1 MQLRGLKPNMI
12 VIHVTTQKL
21 YRISR
26 VSIGLDNSVS
36 FVTAVDAEGNAITIN
51 RYQNPGDGTYRP
63 RDFKRTSIRPEDL
76 CKLNW
81 HWRRFPWER
90 DIL

>member
-12 VIHVTTQKL
+12 VIHVASQKL

-26 VSIGLDNSVS
+26 VSIDLDNSVS
-36 FVTAVDAEGNAITIN
+36 FVTAVDAGGNAITIN
-51 RYQNPGDGTYRP
+51 RYKNPGDDTYHP

-76 CKLNW
+76 WKLNW
-81 HWRRFPWER
+81 HWKWSK
-90 DIL
+90 

>member
-12 VIHVTTQKL
+12 VIHVPTQKL

-26 VSIGLDNSVS
+26 VSIDLDHIVS
-36 FVTAVDAEGNAITIN
+36 FVTAVDAGGNAITID
-51 RYQNPGDGTYRP
+51 RYHSPGDGTFHP
-63 RDFKRTSIRPEDL
+63 RYFKRTSIRPQDL

-81 HWRRFPWER
+81 KWVK
-90 DIL
+90 